1 MSLPAAGVLLVSVA
15 LGAAMS
21 VNAASADPV
30 ADFYKGKTIRITVGF
45 GAGGGYDLYARALA
59 EFMGRHIPGK
69 PSMVVENMPG
79 AGSVRATNHIY
90 SVAPKDGT
98 AIGATN
104 QNMPMYQLLGGP
116 GAQFDAAKFNW
127 LGSMAHSNGTLYTW
141 HTSGVKTIEDSKKKE
156 VALGGTGNTS
166 DSHIFPTMMN
176 HLLGTKFKVINGYQG
191 SKDIHIALERGELMG
206 RGGNSWASLTTS
218 NQQWLDEKKINLL
231 VQIGFEKEPEIPDVP
246 LLLDLAKTEK
256 DKQVVTVI
264 TLPTAIG
271 YAHFMA
277 PEVPAERVATLR
289 KAYAETMKDPD
300 FLAAGKKRN
309 MLIRPQ
315 TGEQIEALVKKAA
328 ATPKPVLDETAKILG
343 WTDGNLSLK

>member
-1 MSLPAAGVLLVSVA
+1 MGTSIRRGVLVFVTLAAVQVALPAA
-15 LGAAMS
+15 
-21 VNAASADPV
+21 ADAV
-30 ADFYKGKTIRITVGF
+30 ADFYKGKTIRVTVGF
-45 GAGGGYDLYARALA
+45 GAGGGYDLYARHLA
-59 EFMGRHIPGK
+59 EFMARHIPGT

-104 QNMPMYQLLGGP
+104 QNMPMYQMLGGP
-116 GAQFDAAKFNW
+116 GAQFDAAQFNW

-141 HTSGVKTIEDSKKKE
+141 HTAGVKTIEDAKKKE
-156 VALGGTGNTS
+156 VAAGGTGNTS

-176 HLLGTKFKVINGYQG
+176 HLFGTKFKVISGYTG
-191 SKDIHIALERGELMG
+191 SKDIHLALERGELMG

-218 NQQWLDEKKINLL
+218 NQRWLDEKTIDLL
-231 VQIGFEKEPEIPDVP
+231 VQVGFEKEPEIPNVP

-277 PEVPAERVATLR
+277 PGVPTDRVAALR

-300 FLAAGKKRN
+300 FLAAAKKRH

-315 TGEQIEALVKKAA
+315 SGEQIEALVKKAA
-328 ATPKPVLDETAKILG
+328 MTPKPVLEETAKILG
-343 WTDGNLSLK
+343 WRDGNVSP

>member
-1 MSLPAAGVLLVSVA
+1 MMPHAVIRGLLAA
-15 LGAAMS
+15 LGAALI
-21 VNAASADPV
+21 VTPASADPV
-30 ADFYKGKTIRITVGF
+30 ADFYKGKTIHITVGF
-45 GAGGGYDLYARALA
+45 GAGGGYDLYARTLA
-59 EFMGRHIPGK
+59 EFMGRHIPGR
-69 PSMVVENMPG
+69 PAMVVENMPG

-116 GAQFDAAKFNW
+116 GAQFDAAQFNW

-141 HTSGVKTIEDSKKKE
+141 HTSGVKTIEDAKKKE
-156 VALGGTGNTS
+156 IALGGTGNTS

-176 HLLGTKFKVINGYQG
+176 HLLGTKFKVVNGYRG
-191 SKDIHIALERGELMG
+191 SKDIHLALERGELQG
-206 RGGNSWASLTTS
+206 RGGNSWASLTSS

-246 LLLDLAKTEK
+246 LLIDLAKSEK

-277 PEVPAERVATLR
+277 PGVPAERVAALR
-289 KAYAETMKDPD
+289 KAYAATMKDAD
-300 FLAAGKKRN
+300 FLAAGKKRH
-309 MLIRPQ
+309 MVIRPQ

-328 ATPKPVLDETAKILG
+328 ATPKPIMAETAKILG
-343 WTDGNLSLK
+343 WTDGKVSAK

>member
-1 MSLPAAGVLLVSVA
+1 MRGVVARGLLVF
-15 LGAAMS
+15 AAA
-21 VNAASADPV
+21 VLTATPLAAQPV

-45 GAGGGYDLYARALA
+45 GAGGGYDLYARFLA
-59 EFMGRHIPGK
+59 EHLGRHIPGN
-69 PSMVVENMPG
+69 PTIVVENMPG
-79 AGSVRATNHIY
+79 AGSVRATNHVY
-90 SVAPKDGT
+90 SVASKDGT

-104 QNMPMYQLLGGP
+104 QNMPMYQLLGGS

-141 HTSGVKTIEDSKKKE
+141 HTSGVKTIEDAKKKE

-176 HLLGTKFKVINGYQG
+176 HLFGTKFKVISGYQG
-191 SKDIHIALERGELMG
+191 SKDIHLALERGELMG
-206 RGGNSWASLTTS
+206 RGGNSWASLTSS
-218 NQQWLDEKKINLL
+218 NRKWLDEKTINLL

-264 TLPTAIG
+264 TLPTAVG

-277 PEVPAERVATLR
+277 PGVPAERVAAVR
-289 KAYAETMKDPD
+289 KAYAATMKDAA
-300 FLAAGKKRN
+300 FLETAKKRN
-309 MLIRPQ
+309 MMIRPQ
-315 TGEQIEALVKKAA
+315 TGEQIEARVKKAS
-328 ATPKPVLDETAKILG
+328 ATPKPVLVETAKILG
-343 WTDGNLSLK
+343 WTQDKISKQ

>member
-1 MSLPAAGVLLVSVA
+1 MPHAVIRGLLAA
-15 LGAAMS
+15 LGAALI
-21 VNAASADPV
+21 VTPASADPV
-30 ADFYKGKTIRITVGF
+30 ADFYKGKTIHITVGF
-45 GAGGGYDLYARALA
+45 GAGGGYDLYARTLA
-59 EFMGRHIPGK
+59 EFMGRHIPGH
-69 PSMVVENMPG
+69 PAMVVENMPG
-79 AGSVRATNHIY
+79 AGSVRATNHVY

-116 GAQFDAAKFNW
+116 GAQFDAAQFNW

-141 HTSGVKTIEDSKKKE
+141 HTSGVKTIEDAKKKE
-156 VALGGTGNTS
+156 IALGGTGNTS

-176 HLLGTKFKVINGYQG
+176 HLLGTKFKVVNGYRG
-191 SKDIHIALERGELMG
+191 SKDIHLALERGELQG
-206 RGGNSWASLTTS
+206 RGGNSWASLTSS

-246 LLLDLAKTEK
+246 LLIDLAKSEK

-277 PEVPAERVATLR
+277 PGVPAERVAALR
-289 KAYAETMKDPD
+289 KAYAATMKDAD
-300 FLAAGKKRN
+300 FLAAGKKRH
-309 MLIRPQ
+309 MVIRPQ

-328 ATPKPVLDETAKILG
+328 ATPKPILAETAKILG
-343 WTDGNLSLK
+343 WTDDGKVSAK